1 MKNFRLKMLIG
12 AVVCAFITAGAGITV
27 AQPKEKG
34 KGSYSKEYK
43 GNGDM
48 TARWSEKMQTRMTDL
63 RGKLNLSASQE
74 KAWNDYSEV
83 ITSSIKVPKMRDKAE
98 LATMTAP
105 ERLEKMHAKVKEH
118 EAVMARLL
126 EATKTFYAQL
136 TPEQQKIFDAET
148 LMARGKKPG
157 RDRSRR

>member
-1 MKNFRLKMLIG
+1 MKNFRLKMFVAALL
-12 AVVCAFITAGAGITV
+12 CAFVTAGAGITAV
-27 AQPKEKG
+27 AQTKEKG
-34 KGSYSKEYK
+34 TYGKEYK

-48 TARWSEKMQTRMTDL
+48 ATRWSEKVQARMTDL
-63 RGKLNLSASQE
+63 HGKLNLSPPQE
-74 KAWNDYSEV
+74 KVWDDYKEV

-105 ERLEKMHAKVKEH
+105 ERLEKMHAKVKER

-148 LMARGKKPG
+148 LMGPGKKRP
-157 RDRSRR
+157 RDKSRR